1 MDSDSGKEIA
11 ETEVS
16 RLLKASGGSY
26 VRAYENL
33 VKQADREVSRQRR
46 STVSDRQQG
55 WKDVLAKMDRQRLSE
70 LRKRMAGYVSL
81 IKGHDLAFNEG
92 PRPLEK
98 QEQVQL
104 MEEYLSF
111 RDIDDF
117 LKVRRE
123 WIRSAVFSHITE
135 TLAAVTGD
143 DGTPVYPNPDM
154 ENGRVEVPELG
165 KAFVRE
171 GCGRRDPDLDQGLLR
186 QHLGEDAWAEVC
198 EVVEVPA
205 HVEQRFSPEKLMKL
219 AERDPSVLE
228 KVKDCFV
235 DAGWKSPRF
244 VVKDI

>member
-1 MDSDSGKEIA
+1 MDSASGREVA

-16 RLLKASGGSY
+16 RLLKAAGGSY
-26 VRAYENL
+26 VRAYESL
-33 VKQADREVSRQRR
+33 VRQAESEVSRPSR
-46 STVSDRQQG
+46 STVADRQKG
-55 WKDVLAKMDRQRLSE
+55 WRDALAKMDRHRLAD

-81 IKGHDLAFNEG
+81 IKGHELAFDEG

-104 MEEYLSF
+104 MEEFLAF
-111 RDIDDF
+111 REIDEF

-143 DGTPVYPNPDM
+143 DGSPVYPNPDM
-154 ENGRVEVPELG
+154 ENGRIEVPEVG

-171 GCGRRDPDLDQGLLR
+171 GCGPRDPDLNEDLLR
-186 QHLGEDAWAEVC
+186 AQLGEETWASVC
-198 EVVEVPA
+198 EV